1 MQHSPSASFDNNSS
15 IAGQQYCTEKSNNYI
30 CLKKIE
36 AYFTHNKMHRF

>member
-1 MQHSPSASFDNNSS
+1 MQHSPSASLDNSI

-30 CLKKIE
+30 YFFKIE